1 MASGDAGSR
10 TSIARP
16 GISRRAFL
24 KATAALTAVLALPA
38 SYAPRVA
45 AAIEASPRIPVVWLH
60 GIGCGGET
68 EAFLRAADPT
78 VTELLLDVLDV
89 RYDAALM
96 AATGSAAMDAL
107 EQAEAA
113 SPGGYFLVV
122 EGAIPTAAD
131 GTYAALGGQAF
142 RDVLRKASE
151 GAIGTLALGS
161 CAFDGG
167 IARAGG
173 SQTGAT
179 GVAGIVGSDALVT
192 LPGCPVNVENLTAT
206 IVHYVTFGELPPR
219 DPAGRPYF
227 AYGGLLHNQCE
238 RRAHFEFGEF
248 VLAWGDEGAQK
259 GWCLYKMGCKGPETY
274 ANCPTVRYGE
284 GTSWN
289 VRAGHGCV
297 GCTMPGSWDAMS
309 PFYRRLP
316 APLPIAPHVT
326 TDQLGLALVA
336 GLAGVTAVHGTASY
350 VRSRR
355 AGRGHGPEVATAT
368 AGASTGTSA
377 PEADGARVADAGPG
391 PGAGEQSA
399 MPEMEP
405 SAMPDSEETAE
416 ADTSTGPVTN
426 AAAGPERSPGDPG
439 PDPEAPR

>member
-1 MASGDAGSR
+1 MTSSGAGLG
-10 TSIARP
+10 TSIASA
-16 GISRRAFL
+16 GISRRGFL

-60 GIGCGGET
+60 GIGCGGDS
-68 EAFLRAADPT
+68 EAFLRASDPT
-78 VTELLLDVLDV
+78 VANLLLDVLDV

-96 AATGSAAMDAL
+96 AATGASALDAL
-107 EQAEAA
+107 QQAETAD
-113 SPGGYFLVV
+113 GGFVLVV
-122 EGAIPTAAD
+122 EGAIPTGAD
-131 GTYAALGGQAF
+131 GTYATLGGQAF
-142 RDVLRKASE
+142 RDVLRQASE
-151 GAIGTLALGS
+151 AAIATVAVGS

-173 SQTGAT
+173 SQTGST
-179 GVAGIVGSDALVT
+179 GVAGVVGSDALVS

-206 IVHYVTFGELPPR
+206 IAHYVTFGELPPR
-219 DPAGRPYF
+219 DSAGRPYF

-316 APLPIAPHVT
+316 APLPFAPHVT
-326 TDQLGLALVA
+326 TDQVGLALVA
-336 GLAGVTAVHGTASY
+336 GLVGVTAVHGTASY

-355 AGRGHGPEVATAT
+355 SAGHEASPVAADGGPE
-368 AGASTGTSA
+368 
-377 PEADGARVADAGPG
+377 P
-391 PGAGEQSA
+391 PGAVAGE
-399 MPEMEP
+399 
-405 SAMPDSEETAE
+405 
-416 ADTSTGPVTN
+416 GPVLQD
-426 AAAGPERSPGDPG
+426 ADQADE
-439 PDPEAPR
+439 PEAPR